1 MRRIVFYIIF
11 LLMVFTGAMTTSALW
26 TYNLSLQAA
35 RGNLKTA
42 ATNMAINLDF
52 TLNHMGL
59 QKDYFQKLVASGEWE
74 AVAFLALYG
83 KEGVLLL
90 HSNPHLIGKRG
101 QDSYV
106 ERVLRMGLPSEH
118 TMTLKT
124 GEDVYVLDFPAHL
137 RKDQGLEMAVLRV
150 ALHTY
155 PSMGVVRKARL
166 HLTLSLG
173 GVGVLWILSFLLFF
187 YMSRSYRMEHELMEQ
202 KRLALL
208 GEMAAVL
215 AHEIRNPLG
224 SIKGFAQF
232 LMEKRKEQDPEK
244 EYLQTMVEEC
254 RRLEKLVRDLLSYAR
269 QEDLSPT
276 SFSLTGLIQECI
288 HQTEETPK
296 GEKIPIQW
304 ESPGEIVLYADRDK
318 FKQVLLN
325 LLQNAI
331 EAQEPGGSITLEAS
345 QENGKMVLWIKDR
358 GKGMDQET
366 LKKIFQP
373 FFTSKSKGTGLGLA
387 IVKKLVEQMGGELYV
402 NSQLGKGT
410 SAQIIL
416 PIQEKGQGEEYG
428 ARGGTRTRTPQGTGS

>member
-106 ERVLRMGLPSEH
+106 ERVLRMGPPSEH

-288 HQTEETPK
+288 HQTEETSK

-410 SAQIIL
+410 SVQIIL
-416 PIQEKGQGEEYG
+416 PIQEKGQGESKSHHLQ
-428 ARGGTRTRTPQGTGS
+428 P

>member
-1 MRRIVFYIIF
+1 MKRIGFYIIF
-11 LLMVFTGAMTTSALW
+11 LLMVFTGAMITSALW
-26 TYNLSLQAA
+26 TYNLSLHAA

-52 TLNHMGL
+52 TLNHLGL

-83 KEGVLLL
+83 KGGILLL
-90 HSNPHLIGKRG
+90 HSNPHLIGKME
-101 QDSYV
+101 QDPFV
-106 ERVLRMGLPSEH
+106 KRVLRMGLPIEH

-137 RKDQGLEMAVLRV
+137 RKGQGIEMAVLRI

-155 PSMGVVRKARL
+155 PSMGVVRKARF

-173 GVGVLWILSFLLFF
+173 GVGVLWVLSFLLLF
-187 YMSRSYRMEHELMEQ
+187 YMSRSYRMENELMEQ

-244 EYLQTMVEEC
+244 GYLQTMVEEC
-254 RRLEKLVRDLLSYAR
+254 KRLEKLVNDLLSYAR
-269 QEDLSPT
+269 QEALSPT
-276 SFSLTGLIQECI
+276 SFSLTELIRECL
-288 HQTEETPK
+288 HQTEDASK
-296 GEKIPIQW
+296 GEKITIQW
-304 ESPGEIVLYADRDK
+304 ESPEEILLYADRDK
-318 FKQVLLN
+318 LKQVLLN
-325 LLQNAI
+325 LLQNSI
-331 EAQEPGGSITLEAS
+331 EAEEKGGTITVKAYK
-345 QENGKMVLWIKDR
+345 ENGKVFLWIKDT

-373 FFTSKSKGTGLGLA
+373 FFTSKSKGTGLGMA
-387 IVKKLVEQMGGELYV
+387 IVKKLVEQMGGELHV

-410 SAQIIL
+410 SIQIIL
-416 PIQEKGQGEEYG
+416 PIQLNRKGETE
-428 ARGGTRTRTPQGTGS
+428 PL

>member
-1 MRRIVFYIIF
+1 MKRTGFYIIL
-11 LLMVFTGAMTTSALW
+11 LLMAFTGAMTTSALW

-52 TLNHMGL
+52 TLNHLGL

-83 KEGVLLL
+83 KKGVLLL
-90 HSNPHLIGKRG
+90 HSNPHLIGKRE

-106 ERVLRMGLPSEH
+106 ERVLRTSLPSEH

-137 RKDQGLEMAVLRV
+137 RKGQGLEMAVLRV

-173 GVGVLWILSFLLFF
+173 GVGVLWALSFLLFF

-254 RRLEKLVRDLLSYAR
+254 KRLEKLVNDLLSYAR

-288 HQTEETPK
+288 HQTEETSK

-318 FKQVLLN
+318 LKQVLLN

-331 EAQEPGGSITLEAS
+331 EADGAGRTITVEAS
-345 QENGKMVLWIKDR
+345 QENGKMMLWTKDR
-358 GKGMDQET
+358 GKGMDQES

-387 IVKKLVEQMGGELYV
+387 IVKKLVEQMGGEIHV

-410 SAQIIL
+410 SVQIIL
-416 PIQEKGQGEEYG
+416 PIQEKGQGESKSHHLQ
-428 ARGGTRTRTPQGTGS
+428 P